1 MAGLNDQ
8 VAGGVVARDI
18 EVVKTRIAAEMAMAA
33 ETWGVFNIVNHGV
46 PVELLQRLKTEA
58 HMFFNLPM
66 ATKKELFI
74 DKDATTGVVLRGYG
88 FKVERNSAAKCSWS
102 EGLFVT
108 NDASFLQD
116 CASKIHS
123 QDCEKKD
130 FVYVK
135 L

>member
-1 MAGLNDQ
+1 
-8 VAGGVVARDI
+8 
-18 EVVKTRIAAEMAMAA
+18 
-33 ETWGVFNIVNHGV
+33 
-46 PVELLQRLKTEA
+46 LKTEA
-58 HMFFNLPM
+58 DMFFNLPM

-123 QDCEKKD
+123 QDCERKA